1 MAEKTKKAA
10 KLDKPQEQL
19 VLEFRGLK
27 NKYEQFL
34 GQNKLNVE
42 RIALLNKKVSNFEN
56 EAKRKPKTV
65 PLDKVSVETQTTL
78 VCKFCAYPCKDL
90 IDLGEH
96 QYQCYGPE
104 EEKEQ
109 EAIVCYICGWK
120 SDSKGDLMK
129 HRIENHVQRLRIC
142 QYYVK
147 GVCEFE
153 PEVCWYTNRNRIKIQ
168 FMLENFEL

>member
-27 NKYEQFL
+27 NKYEQLL

-56 EAKRKPKTV
+56 EAKKKPETV
-65 PLDKVSVETQTTL
+65 SVEQVCVETQTTL
-78 VCKFCAYPCKDL
+78 ACEFCTYPCKDL

-96 QYQCYGPE
+96 QY
-104 EEKEQ
+104 
-109 EAIVCYICGWK
+109 
-120 SDSKGDLMK
+120 
-129 HRIENHVQRLRIC
+129 
-142 QYYVK
+142 
-147 GVCEFE
+147 
-153 PEVCWYTNRNRIKIQ
+153 
-168 FMLENFEL
+168 